1 MAAVNHITAH
11 KGSLAANGPGLIDEL
26 KLKIA
31 RYRLYRETLNEL
43 SALSNR
49 ELADLGLN
57 RSMIK
62 RLAYQA
68 AYENA

>member
-11 KGSLAANGPGLIDEL
+11 KGTLADTGLAFLDAL
-26 KLKIA
+26 KVKFA
-31 RYRLYRETLNEL
+31 RYRVYRATINEL
-43 SALSNR
+43 SALTNR

-62 RLAYQA
+62 RLAFQA

>member
-1 MAAVNHITAH
+1 MAAVNHISAH
-11 KGSLAANGPGLIDEL
+11 KGSLVETGLAFLDTL
-26 KLKIA
+26 KVKFA

-49 ELADLGLN
+49 ELADLGLS
-57 RSMIK
+57 RSMIR

-68 AYENA
+68 AYENE